1 MRIACLTN
9 TPLDP
14 SLGSGKTVLAWSEG
28 LRRLGHEVDVM
39 PPDSFHRPWP
49 RAMAKR
55 LKMRIDP
62 LRLIP
67 QLLSGRYELVEF
79 YGAEFGPL
87 ISRLARRPRSQRPF
101 LVAHTNGLELLAD
114 AAQARAAE
122 TTEGG
127 ALKRLAGGLLQP
139 WFRRADL
146 SAFSRVDAFA
156 AICQMDLDHVVA
168 NKIQPPERCAVV
180 EPGIDEPFLKAPWDR
195 PKAHRLVSLGTW
207 TSRKDPLTLVSV
219 AAGVMEA
226 DGEVEFHVLGAG
238 GARPLIL
245 NHLPGALHPR
255 TVIHPVLSQAEMV
268 DVLSQSKVFLFPSL
282 YEGFGMATTEA
293 MACGC
298 AIVVT
303 PTGFGASIKNA
314 EEGVVCDFRDVAAM
328 KAAVTR
334 LLHDDALRHRL
345 AAKGHERVSC
355 LAWSEQVRKL
365 ESVYRRWLAV

>member
-1 MRIACLTN
+1 MRIASLTN

-28 LRRLGHEVDVM
+28 LRGLGHEVDVL

-49 RAMAKR
+49 GAKAKR
-55 LKMRIDP
+55 LKMRMDP

-127 ALKRLAGGLLQP
+127 TLKRLAGGLLQP
-139 WFRRADL
+139 WLRRADL
-146 SAFSRVDAFA
+146 RAFSRVDAFA
-156 AICQMDLDHVVA
+156 AICQVDVDHVVA

-180 EPGIDEPFLKAPWDR
+180 EPGIDDCFLNAVWDR
-195 PKAHRLVSLGTW
+195 PKVHRLVSLGTW
-207 TSRKDPLTLVSV
+207 TPRKDPLTLVGV

-226 DGEVEFHVLGAG
+226 DRNVEFHVLGAG
-238 GARPLIL
+238 GARMLIL
-245 NHLPGALHPR
+245 NHLPSALHPR
-255 TVIHPVLSQAEMV
+255 TVIHPVLGQAEMA
-268 DVLSQSKVFLFPSL
+268 DILSQSKVFLFPSL
-282 YEGFGMATTEA
+282 YEGFGMAITEA

-298 AIVVT
+298 AIVAT
-303 PTGFGASIKNA
+303 PTGFGASIRNN
-314 EEGVVCDFRDVAAM
+314 EDGIVCDFRDVAGM
-328 KAAVTR
+328 KAAVMR
-334 LLHDDALRHRL
+334 LLQDDAGRHRL
-345 AAKGHERVSC
+345 AAKGRERVSC
-355 LAWSEQVRKL
+355 LAWPGQVRKL
-365 ESVYRRWLAV
+365 ESVYHRWLAV

>member
-9 TPLDP
+9 SPLDP

-28 LRRLGHEVDVM
+28 LRRLGHEVDVLA
-39 PPDSFHRPWP
+39 PDSFYRPWP
-49 RAMAKR
+49 GEKAKR

-62 LRLIP
+62 LRLMP
-67 QLLSGRYELVEF
+67 RLLSGRYELVEF

-87 ISRLARRPRSQRPF
+87 IGRLARRPRLERPF

-114 AAQARAAE
+114 AAQARDAE
-122 TTEGG
+122 ATKEG

-139 WFRRADL
+139 WIRQANLR
-146 SAFSRVDAFA
+146 AFSRVDAFA

-168 NKIQPPERCAVV
+168 HKIQPPERCAVV

-195 PKAHRLVSLGTW
+195 PKVHRLVSLGTW
-207 TSRKDPLTLVSV
+207 TSRKDPLTLVTV
-219 AAGVMEA
+219 AARVMEA
-226 DGEVEFHVLGAG
+226 DGEVEFHMLGAG
-238 GARPLIL
+238 DARQLIL
-245 NHLPGALHPR
+245 NHLPRALHPR

-268 DVLSQSKVFLFPSL
+268 DILSQSKVFLFPSL
-282 YEGFGMATTEA
+282 YEGFGMAVTEA

-298 AIVVT
+298 AVVVT

-328 KAAVTR
+328 TTAATR
-334 LLHDDALRHRL
+334 LLRDDVGRLRL
-345 AAKGHERVSC
+345 AAKGRGRVSC

-365 ESVYRRWLAV
+365 ESVYRRWLVD